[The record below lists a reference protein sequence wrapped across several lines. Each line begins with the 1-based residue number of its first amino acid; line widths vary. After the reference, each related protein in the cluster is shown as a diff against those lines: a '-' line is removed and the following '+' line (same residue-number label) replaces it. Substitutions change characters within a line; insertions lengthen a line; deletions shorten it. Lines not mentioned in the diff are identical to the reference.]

1 MKLQLI
7 ALAAL
12 LASSAGFAQA
22 PPTHSQELSNAD
34 AQTQM
39 DKGKSVASTQRHYF
53 ASLDRNQK
61 GYLNNDDVSADA
73 FLSKNFPKCD
83 DNHDGRL
90 TYGEYAVCTR
100 DNPPRSE

>member
-1 MKLQLI
+1 MNMKLI
-7 ALAAL
+7 VLAAL
-12 LASSAGFAQA
+12 VASSAAFAQA

-34 AQTQM
+34 AQSQM

-61 GYLNNDDVSADA
+61 GYLNNDDVSADP
-73 FLSKNFPKCD
+73 FLTQNFTKCD

-90 TYGEYAVCTR
+90 TYGEYAACTR